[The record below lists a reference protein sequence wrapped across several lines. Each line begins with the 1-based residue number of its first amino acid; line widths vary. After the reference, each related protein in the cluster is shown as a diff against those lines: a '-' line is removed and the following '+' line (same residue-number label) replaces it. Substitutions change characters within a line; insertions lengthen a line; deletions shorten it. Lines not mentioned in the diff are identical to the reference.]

1 MVISLRKYTKYS
13 FIIFTFSLKKCYI
26 CEKYIIMSHIHIALV
41 GNETYPVY
49 SVIQFLNPDK
59 VFLICSDGH
68 TGSIKEA
75 NTVSKK
81 ISLPSEQVE
90 LFPVAPADFDI
101 IYHRIDELKNRI
113 DTNDYLTINITGGTK
128 FWALALYKAFVSRP
142 DTQFYLFNQNN
153 TLWNLETN
161 KSTPIAGLGLDTII
175 SLYGNDTTTFKNFR
189 DYTEEDEKVLVE
201 LEKARSFNFKAFN
214 QLAATPAKENAEEL
228 KSKPSGMFTDSTG
241 NAIMWVKPDKVVLT
255 FKKKDGQM
263 LNSQLSSPH
272 AVSLTFNSG
281 WFEFKVAK
289 LLSGWSKAKEMR
301 LNCIFPLKGGLLKN
315 EVDIIINTDVK
326 PVFVECKTSVHTA
339 TDIDK
344 FATVVSNYGGAACKA
359 VFITD
364 QPMKDLPA
372 TKCKE
377 SDIAAF
383 ALENK
388 TVEDL
393 YRFLD
398 SILLESNK

>member
-1 MVISLRKYTKYS
+1 MLHLRK
-13 FIIFTFSLKKCYI
+13 
-26 CEKYIIMSHIHIALV
+26 EHIMSHIHIALV

-59 VFLICSDGH
+59 VYLICSDGPN
-68 TGSIKEA
+68 GSIKEA
-75 NTVSKK
+75 KTVSEKV
-81 ISLPSEQVE
+81 SLPKQQVTI
-90 LFPVAPADFDI
+90 FPVAPADFDI
-101 IYHRIDELKNRI
+101 IYKRIDELKI
-113 DTNDYLTINITGGTK
+113 LFDANDYLTINITGGTK
-128 FWALALYKAFVSRP
+128 FWAIALYKAFASRP

-161 KSTPIAGLGLDTII
+161 KSVPIAGLGLDTII
-175 SLYGNDTTTFKNFR
+175 SLYGNDSTTFRNFN
-189 DYTEEDEKVLVE
+189 DYTLDDEKS
-201 LEKARSFNFKAFN
+201 LEQIENARSFNFKAFN
-214 QLAATPAKENAEEL
+214 NLAATLSKENADAL
-228 KSKPSGMFTDSTG
+228 KNKHSDIFTDEKG
-241 NAIMWVKPDKVVLT
+241 NTIMWMKPDKVVIT
-255 FKKKDGQM
+255 FKNSAGDL
-263 LNSQLSSPH
+263 LNAQLCSPN
-272 AVSLTFNSG
+272 AVSLVFNSG
-281 WFEFKVAK
+281 WFEYKVAK
-289 LLSGWSKAKEMR
+289 LLSGWSRAKEMR
-301 LNCIFPLKGGLLKN
+301 LNCIFPLKAGFPKN

-326 PVFVECKTSVHTA
+326 PVFVECKTNVHSA

-383 ALENK
+383 ALEN
-388 TVEDL
+388 TSVEDL